1 MEQWDETERF
11 AFTAPCAQPTTCK
24 PPQYRCRLGCILVI
38 WVAFFSRRQRY
49 CGLTRRLMASLW
61 LSYFE
66 TKGKR
71 KQ

>member
-1 MEQWDETERF
+1 MAVTNHACSLLSGGEGEEGT
-11 AFTAPCAQPTTCK
+11 
-24 PPQYRCRLGCILVI
+24 LVD
-38 WVAFFSRRQRY
+38 
-49 CGLTRRLMASLW
+49 RRLMASLW

>member
-1 MEQWDETERF
+1 MTGLLSLNFIFIIFVLLWGGGERGGEGEEG
-11 AFTAPCAQPTTCK
+11 T
-24 PPQYRCRLGCILVI
+24 LVD
-38 WVAFFSRRQRY
+38 
-49 CGLTRRLMASLW
+49 RRLMASLW